1 MRHLPNTAGL
11 LCAALCFLLATPSRA
26 GEPAEEYRPAIKP
39 IEVNGERISAG
50 DIGKIYDEW
59 LERYKAPGKKIANE
73 LKDKL
78 LEKSREQAAYH
89 AAVRQ
94 YIAKNK
100 LAVSPEILK
109 EELAALKDDL
119 AAEGNDFQKLL
130 NSLKKSEAEFSVE
143 YAPRAALRRYVAAQL
158 ASDEETAAL
167 KKKFDEGRDKIPF
180 RRASHI
186 LISFEKCKF
195 TTHPERKKE
204 DALALG
210 KAALERAL
218 KGDDFAELVKEFT
231 DDTRTKDKAGD
242 LEWLRPADMP
252 KPFSD
257 ALYALEKVND
267 STKDLVESDL
277 GFHII
282 RLTGLRSEDGAFKK
296 FVQLAVKTRTMEL
309 ENKLY
314 KESKIEAVKE

>member
-1 MRHLPNTAGL
+1 MRHLPNTAAL
-11 LCAALCFLLATPSRA
+11 LCAALWILTATQSRS

-39 IEVNGERISAG
+39 IDVNGERIG
-50 DIGKIYDEW
+50 VGEIGKIYDEW
-59 LERYKAPGKKIANE
+59 LVRYKAPGKKIANE

-94 YIAKNK
+94 FIAKNK
-100 LAVSPEILK
+100 LAVSPEVLQEEIETLK
-109 EELAALKDDL
+109 SDL
-119 AAEGNDFQKLL
+119 AAEGNDFQKLIG
-130 NSLKKSEAEFSVE
+130 SLKKSEAEFSVE

-158 ASDEETAAL
+158 AADDETAAL

-204 DALALG
+204 DALALA

-218 KGDDFAELVKEFT
+218 KGEDFAELVKEFS
-231 DDTRTKDKAGD
+231 DDTRSKDKAGD

-252 KPFSD
+252 KPFTD

-267 STKDLVESDL
+267 ITKDLVESDL

-282 RLTGLRSEDGAFKK
+282 RVTGLRSEADAFKK

-314 KESKIEAVKE
+314 KESKIETVKE